1 MPIVLVVTTQHVLV
15 LDPRTLGVKYRI
27 AVKDIYKIS
36 LSPYPD
42 DIAVIHVQQQ
52 QVRVLFLN

>member
-1 MPIVLVVTTQHVLV
+1 V
-15 LDPRTLGVKYRI
+15 LDPRTLGVKYRL

-52 QVRVLFLN
+52 QVAFSQLSIFISQTHPI